1 MGDSQRAMRRALW
14 VCALGVALALAPAL
28 PACYQPS
35 LPERLACGDAGSCP
49 SGRGCSLGLC
59 VPVAELQGFRVV
71 ALQPGDG
78 ASEVSIRGVIT
89 ATLSAPVAAGGVVE
103 GAVVLSGPDGAALAG
118 STSLDA
124 TRTRL
129 SFTPSLTLARAAQHA
144 VVVQGLRDGGGRM
157 LTPARVTFTTRAKD
171 WSVPVRVDTGAG
183 AVSRP
188 SIGSSS
194 AGEPRVAWLQVEGG
208 TAHLFTSRLTGGL
221 WEVPRRIDGGTGAV
235 SAYSLAV
242 SRFGEAMLVWLQD
255 DGGVASVWAS
265 RHVIF
270 TDVWEA
276 PALLETST
284 APATDVT
291 LIYADQTS
299 LAAWVQAGH
308 VWGTRRTTASPT
320 FGTALMLDTTSTG
333 AVGHVR
339 LDGVSTRAVA
349 VWEQRSN
356 PTEIHGAK
364 WLSIATFQAPERLDP
379 GAATT
384 FSPLVEVGGA
394 VDLALWLQGF
404 GDSAR
409 LVGRRRTP
417 DLAWLAPQVEVLTP
431 QRAARQASSPLLALS
446 PQADALALWQEH
458 SAAQVDLMAGFAPAG
473 QPFQDPVVLDA
484 TPEGTAVPARVAFA
498 GDEAFAVYSRVGAA
512 HVDLWVR
519 RFSAGA
525 GWSAAEAIDGGDA
538 EVVAGE
544 HDVAG
549 NGQVSFVV
557 FAQAPVGGGA
567 AQLWVTGYP

>member
-1 MGDSQRAMRRALW
+1 MGDSQRAMRRASRM
-14 VCALGVALALAPAL
+14 CGLGAALALTSS
-28 PACYQPS
+28 ACYQPA

-59 VPVAELQGFRVV
+59 VPVAELRGFRVV
-71 ALQPGDG
+71 KLQPDDG

-89 ATLSAPVAAGGVVE
+89 ATLSAPVAAGGLVE
-103 GAVVLSGPDGAALAG
+103 GAVVLSGPDGAALVG

-124 TRTRL
+124 TRTQVT
-129 SFTPSLTLARAAQHA
+129 FTPDLVLARAAQHA
-144 VVVQGLRDGGGRM
+144 VVVQGLRDGTGRM

-171 WSVPVRVDTGAG
+171 WSVPLRVDTGAG

-194 AGEPRVAWLQVEGG
+194 AGIPRVAWLQVEGG
-208 TAHLFTSRLTGGL
+208 AAHLFTSRLTGGL
-221 WEVPRRIDGGTGAV
+221 WEAPRRVDGGTGAV

-242 SRFGEAMLVWLQD
+242 SRTGEAVLVWLQD
-255 DGGVASVWAS
+255 DGGVPSVWAS
-265 RHVIF
+265 RHVLF

-276 PALLETST
+276 PALLETSS
-284 APATDVT
+284 APATEPVV
-291 LIYADQTS
+291 IFAEQVPI
-299 LAAWVQAGH
+299 AAWVQAGH
-308 VWGTRRTTASPT
+308 VWATWRSPALTT
-320 FGTALMLDTTSTG
+320 FGNALMLDTTSTG

-339 LDGVSTRAVA
+339 LDGWGTRAVV
-349 VWEQRSN
+349 VWEQRSS

-364 WLSIATFQAPERLDP
+364 WLLFGNFQAPERIDP
-379 GAATT
+379 GVAAAA
-384 FSPLVEVGGA
+384 LAVAEVGNT
-394 VDLALWLQGF
+394 VDLALWLQGA
-404 GDSAR
+404 GAGAR
-409 LVGRRRTP
+409 LVGRRRDP

-431 QRAARQASSPLLALS
+431 QRAARQASAPLLGLS

-458 SAAQVDLMAGFAPAG
+458 SGAQVDLMAGFAPAG

-484 TPEGTAVPARVAFA
+484 TPEGTAVPASVDFS
-498 GDEAFAVYSRVGAA
+498 GSEAFAVYSRVGAA

-525 GWSAAEAIDGGDA
+525 GWSVAEPIDGGEGA
-538 EVVAGE
+538 GEVVAGE

-557 FAQAPVGGGA
+557 FAQEPVGGGA
-567 AQLWVTGYP
+567 ARVWVTQYP